1 MNYKKIYDQLV
12 EKCRVRGL
20 DKSALEGYYEKH
32 HIIPKCMGGGESS
45 DNFVLFTPREH
56 VVAHKLLWKAFPD
69 NYSLMWAYTRT
80 VDAHK
85 GKGVLSSREVEKAK
99 LAKAHYMSNREVS
112 PETREKI
119 RNTLLG
125 RKVPRDVVEK
135 TRAKNTGKKRTKETS
150 EKLSKR
156 RKEIIADGWTMP
168 EEARK
173 KIGDAARGKKRSPE
187 AIEKSRLAQIG
198 KKISDEQKELLSNY
212 QKSLK
217 PWEKSSVKA
226 RIERKMVWL
235 NADILHSYWVA
246 TSQLG
251 SWAFSTKVN
260 TDFYTEYSVSHFQ
273 KIIGLFQCGWT
284 PHEDVEWTTWR
295 NTIYASISTC

>member
-32 HIIPKCMGGGESS
+32 HIIPRCMGGS
-45 DNFVLFTPREH
+45 DEVENFVLFTPREH

-99 LAKAHYMSNREVS
+99 IAKAHYMSNREVS

-135 TRAKNTGKKRTKETS
+135 TRAKNIGKKRTKETS

-156 RKEIIADGWTMP
+156 RKEIIAEGWTMP

-173 KIGDAARGKKRSPE
+173 KIGDAFRGKNISEEHKR
-187 AIEKSRLAQIG
+187 
-198 KKISDEQKELLSNY
+198 KISEFNKGKVMPAHVLAATSAY
-212 QKSLK
+212 QKSLR
-217 PWEKSSVKA
+217 PWQKSAAIA
-226 RIERKMVWL
+226 RPERAKVWYEAGDSYIVWL
-235 NADILHSYWVA
+235 EN
-246 TSQLG
+246 G
-251 SWAFSTKVN
+251 KPNSWAFSTIISKIHGTVYSN
-260 TDFYTEYSVSHFQ
+260 YHFEKLIEMFKDGWIPTEDQQWLEYKEKSRY
-273 KIIGLFQCGWT
+273 
-284 PHEDVEWTTWR
+284 E
-295 NTIYASISTC
+295 